1 MITWS
6 ISGMSSPRAARSVH
20 TKNCCSPSRNL
31 SRFAC
36 LETERGNEKERERER
51 EKETM
56 VRECSPESAGER
68 FKKVQEK
75 ELEIERGK

>member
-6 ISGMSSPRAARSVH
+6 ISGMSSPRAARSVQ

-36 LETERGNEKERERER
+36 LEEVRNIEGERE
-51 EKETM
+51 
-56 VRECSPESAGER
+56 GER
-68 FKKVQEK
+68 
-75 ELEIERGK
+75 

>member
-6 ISGMSSPRAARSVH
+6 ISGMSSPRAARSVQ

-36 LETERGNEKERERER
+36 LEMEKGVENKTRGTERER
-51 EKETM
+51 
-56 VRECSPESAGER
+56 
-68 FKKVQEK
+68 
-75 ELEIERGK
+75 

>member
-36 LETERGNEKERERER
+36 LEVERGWEKKDRQGMTRQGSR
-51 EKETM
+51 MRKEG
-56 VRECSPESAGER
+56 R
-68 FKKVQEK
+68 K
-75 ELEIERGK
+75 E